1 MSNVRKNKY
10 QKNIKSPFILKGEF
24 KLNTQLE
31 NKDYL
36 LSNFTMMKDSNYNN
50 YSIGKGAFGELFL
63 IKLKS
68 NGKLYALKQVNKKK
82 VIESGASLEIIKREI
97 SIHSRITHP
106 YIVKL
111 HSTSEDEKNYNMIMD
126 YIPNGTL
133 FSLIQKLHGLKE
145 NDAFKYF
152 IQVASAIQF
161 LHYNG
166 LAHRDIKPEN
176 ILIDDN
182 KNIKL
187 CDFGWCVDIS
197 KGERVTF
204 CGTYEYMAPEIV
216 KEQYYDYGIDIWSLG
231 VLLYEMIHGFS
242 PFRAHNNTKDA
253 MKEIFD
259 NITHIKLEF
268 HRNISNECKDLIEK
282 LLSDKNKRIKI
293 NDIFE
298 HPWVK
303 KFEKEYFPNFNREEE
318 KKKVDWG
325 KEFEMEDEKDDI
337 NINVNKYK
345 INNNNNEKQ
354 NKNEQVKKK
363 QNILFS
369 DDSDE
374 DIKKYEKKEKN
385 KILKKNENILNQ
397 EVKPIIFDENR
408 EKKQHIKRNKI
419 NYDND
424 DDVTISTGILD
435 EKIDPEL
442 ENIFRNA
449 NKKKIEKKNNKKEN
463 KENKKIKEKDY
474 FSNPIQDN
482 KKILSET
489 QNELKDLHEG
499 DEFNFLKDLNN
510 TRGFIKR
517 QNDPSKMLNM
527 NFLPKD
533 LLYNETNYKDSTQ
546 SILRT
551 IDLIEKSQRI
561 QEEKKQ
567 KNIKKKEE
575 PPKESFIDSILNVF
589 KCGQCKGN

>member
-197 KGERVTF
+197 KGERITF

-303 KFEKEYFPNFNREEE
+303 KFEKEYFPNINREEE

-449 NKKKIEKKNNKKEN
+449 NMKKNKKKNNKNEN
-463 KENKKIKEKDY
+463 KENKIIKEKDY
-474 FSNPIQDN
+474 FSNQNQN
-482 KKILSET
+482 KIKILSET

-533 LLYNETNYKDSTQ
+533 LLYNETNYQDSTQ

>member
-1 MSNVRKNKY
+1 MANVRKNKY

-449 NKKKIEKKNNKKEN
+449 NKKKNEKKNNKKEN

>member
-1 MSNVRKNKY
+1 M
-10 QKNIKSPFILKGEF
+10 
-24 KLNTQLE
+24 
-31 NKDYL
+31 
-36 LSNFTMMKDSNYNN
+36 
-50 YSIGKGAFGELFL
+50 
-63 IKLKS
+63 
-68 NGKLYALKQVNKKK
+68 
-82 VIESGASLEIIKREI
+82 
-97 SIHSRITHP
+97 
-106 YIVKL
+106 
-111 HSTSEDEKNYNMIMD
+111 
-126 YIPNGTL
+126 
-133 FSLIQKLHGLKE
+133 
-145 NDAFKYF
+145 
-152 IQVASAIQF
+152 
-161 LHYNG
+161 
-166 LAHRDIKPEN
+166 
-176 ILIDDN
+176 
-182 KNIKL
+182 
-187 CDFGWCVDIS
+187 
-197 KGERVTF
+197 
-204 CGTYEYMAPEIV
+204 
-216 KEQYYDYGIDIWSLG
+216 
-231 VLLYEMIHGFS
+231 
-242 PFRAHNNTKDA
+242 
-253 MKEIFD
+253 
-259 NITHIKLEF
+259 
-268 HRNISNECKDLIEK
+268 
-282 LLSDKNKRIKI
+282 
-293 NDIFE
+293 
-298 HPWVK
+298 
-303 KFEKEYFPNFNREEE
+303 EE
-318 KKKVDWG
+318 
-325 KEFEMEDEKDDI
+325 EKDDI

-449 NKKKIEKKNNKKEN
+449 NKKKNEKKNNKKEN

-561 QEEKKQ
+561 QEEKKK
-567 KNIKKKEE
+567 KNIKKKKET
-575 PPKESFIDSILNVF
+575 PKKSFIDSIL
-589 KCGQCKGN
+589 KGIKIGQCKGN

>member
-176 ILIDDN
+176 ILLDDN
-182 KNIKL
+182 KNVKL

-449 NKKKIEKKNNKKEN
+449 NKKKNEKKNNKKEN